1 LTWIKKPEKVTP
13 FIDSHLK
20 KYIVNGVDSLE
31 QLNYYFG
38 NAHGLIKDIH
48 NGTFK
53 TERYYSYTR
62 NYLYFEQSARELDF
76 TYKFISKKKKI
87 VFDMNSDT
95 SLFKKNIFIS
105 QDVEWTIIRLKDSG
119 PFKIEAKL
127 DNGNYYEI
135 EIE

>member
-1 LTWIKKPEKVTP
+1 
-13 FIDSHLK
+13 
-20 KYIVNGVDSLE
+20 
-31 QLNYYFG
+31 
-38 NAHGLIKDIH
+38 
-48 NGTFK
+48 
-53 TERYYSYTR
+53 
-62 NYLYFEQSARELDF
+62 
-76 TYKFISKKKKI
+76 
-87 VFDMNSDT
+87 MNSDT